1 MDRPIAG
8 TEDRSFDGGCHCG
21 AIRFRATGPL
31 REILLC
37 HCSDC
42 LKLSGKSWG
51 ASAAYEDHFQYLTE
65 ARPRW
70 YRSSEGAE
78 RGFCTECGAQMF
90 YRRDGRDVISIAPG
104 AFDTGEM
111 LYVSGQI
118 YRHSHPVWGPVAPAD
133 IPDLDTRDH
142 VDQDHVDQDHIDW
155 GR

>member
-8 TEDRSFDGGCHCG
+8 TEDRSFNGGCHCG

-42 LKLSGKSWG
+42 LKLSGTSWG

-78 RGFCTECGAQMF
+78 RGFCTECGA
-90 YRRDGRDVISIAPG
+90 
-104 AFDTGEM
+104 
-111 LYVSGQI
+111 
-118 YRHSHPVWGPVAPAD
+118 
-133 IPDLDTRDH
+133 
-142 VDQDHVDQDHIDW
+142 
-155 GR
+155 